1 MENENSE
8 VLTVLRNELEIPLET
23 ENLALEP
30 CPEPV
35 QVMPPAYVIPF
46 ALKVLGN
53 MIVGILLLGGL
64 FAAPAWL
71 FSMITN
77 F

>member
-1 MENENSE
+1 M
-8 VLTVLRNELEIPLET
+8 VLRNKLEIPLET
-23 ENLALEP
+23 ENLALEH

-35 QVMPPAYVIPF
+35 QVMPPASATYVIPF

>member
-23 ENLALEP
+23 ENLALEH

>member
-1 MENENSE
+1 MITTAPSE
-8 VLTVLRNELEIPLET
+8 PLGT
-23 ENLALEP
+23 PACRPRRSAEP
-30 CPEPV
+30 LCDEPV
-35 QVMPPAYVIPF
+35 QVMPPASATYVIPF